1 MTNQCYGGIIEKRWG
16 FQGRRCVWNDSYVNK
31 DDVPSTARS
40 LTQQSQHFSTVK
52 MALKAQVGQKIM
64 NEVIK
69 QKKKTPGVEWRI
81 LVVDQLA
88 MRMVSACCKMH
99 DISAQGITLVE
110 DINKKREPLGT
121 MEAIYLITPCNPS
134 VQKLIEDFSN
144 PTRTT
149 YKAAH
154 VYFTEACPDDLFKEL
169 CHSSV
174 AKYIKTLKEINI
186 AFIPYEEQV
195 FSLDSRETF
204 ACMYNPS
211 FINLRN
217 ANMER
222 IAEQIA
228 TLCATL
234 GEYPSVRYRSDFDR
248 NVELAQMVQQKLD
261 AYKAD
266 EPTMGEGPEKSRSQ
280 LLILDRGFDCVSP
293 ILHELTLQAMA
304 YDLLE
309 IENDVYRYEAT
320 AGQAE
325 KEVLLDENDELW
337 VDLRHQH
344 IAVVSQNVT
353 KNLKKFTESKRMPQ
367 GDKQSMRDL
376 SQMIKKMP
384 QYQKELSK
392 YATHLHLAED
402 CMKRYQGNV
411 DKLCKVEQDLAMG
424 TDAEGERIKDQMRNI
439 TPILL
444 DQTVNNLDKLRIIAL
459 YVLSKNGIQ
468 DADLN
473 RLVHHAQISADDKQT
488 IVNIAQLGVNV
499 VVEGPRK
506 KGYTVPRKER
516 ITEQTYQMSRWTPV
530 VKDIMEDSIEDKLDT
545 KHFPFL
551 AGRTASTGYHAP
563 TSVRYGQWHK
573 DKGQQTLKN
582 VPRLIVFIVG
592 GVCFSEIRC
601 AYEVTNA
608 MKNWEVI
615 IGSSHIITPKS
626 FLSDLSKLHV

>member
-1 MTNQCYGGIIEKRWG
+1 
-16 FQGRRCVWNDSYVNK
+16 
-31 DDVPSTARS
+31 
-40 LTQQSQHFSTVK
+40 

-69 QKKKTPGVEWRI
+69 QKKTGSSGVQWRI
-81 LVVDQLA
+81 LVVDKLA

-110 DINKKREPLGT
+110 DINKKREPLPT
-121 MEAIYLITPCNPS
+121 MEAIYLITPCNSS

-144 PTRTT
+144 PTRTS
-149 YKAAH
+149 YKVAH
-154 VYFTEACPDDLFKEL
+154 VYFTEACPDELFKEL
-169 CHSSV
+169 CHSLV
-174 AKYIKTLKEINI
+174 AKRIKTLKEINI

-195 FSLDSRETF
+195 FSLDSAETF
-204 ACMYNPS
+204 ACFYNAS
-211 FINLRN
+211 FSNLRT

-248 NVELAQMVQQKLD
+248 NLELAHMVQQKLD

-266 EPTMGEGPEKSRSQ
+266 EPTMGEGPEKARSQ

-293 ILHELTLQAMA
+293 LLHELTLQAMA
-304 YDLLE
+304 YDLLD
-309 IENDVYRYEAT
+309 IENDVYRFEAS
-320 AGQAE
+320 AGVQ
-325 KEVLLDENDELW
+325 KEVLLDENDDLW

-392 YATHLHLAED
+392 YATHLQLAED

-424 TDAEGERIKDQMRNI
+424 TDAEGERIKDQMKNI

-444 DQTVNNLDKLRIIAL
+444 DQTVHHLDKLRIIAL
-459 YVLSKNGIQ
+459 YVISKNGISEEN
-468 DADLN
+468 LN
-473 RLVHHAQISADDKQT
+473 RLVHHAQISPDDKQT
-488 IVNIAQLGVNV
+488 IVNMANLGINIV
-499 VVEGPRK
+499 VDGGNRK
-506 KGYTVPRKER
+506 KLYTVQRKER

-530 VKDIMEDSIEDKLDT
+530 MKDIMEDAIEDKLDS

-551 AGRTASTGYHAP
+551 AGRAASSGYHAP
-563 TSVRYGQWHK
+563 TSARYGHWHK
-573 DKGQQTLKN
+573 DKGSQTIKN
-582 VPRLIVFIVG
+582 VPRLIVFVVG
-592 GVCFSEIRC
+592 GACFSEIRC

-608 MKNWEVI
+608 LKNWEVI

-626 FLSDLSKLHV
+626 FLDDLSKLHV